1 MVLFV
6 LLHLLH
12 PSSQIMLHVIFK
24 SFFKKSS
31 NILQGIQGSP
41 GGSSTILTYHSA
53 ASRLKPS
60 YAIKEALF
68 TSSTLYRSVYIQ
80 VSIKE
85 ALFTLYSYR
94 YLYIYT
100 GTFCYCI

>member
-6 LLHLLH
+6 LQHLLH
-12 PSSQIMLHVIFK
+12 PSQIMLHVIFK